1 MDELPSRRRTA
12 LFGPLPT
19 RGIWTALSLTRSQF
33 LLILGGSITLFVVV
47 GGPLWTHL
55 HDSHFRRI
63 AVSYAV
69 IPPAVSVALYQ
80 NGKAH
85 VLLIVTSSAVIA
97 LIKLVVT
104 AALLVLIGMAQAG

>member
-1 MDELPSRRRTA
+1 VDELPSRRRTA

-19 RGIWTALSLTRSQF
+19 RGIWTALSLTRVQF
-33 LLILGGSITLFVVV
+33 LLILGGSIALFVVV
-47 GGPLWTHL
+47 GGPLWVHL

-80 NGKAH
+80 NDKARL
-85 VLLIVTSSAVIA
+85 LLILTGSAVIA
-97 LIKLVVT
+97 LIKLVAT
-104 AALLVLIGMAQAG
+104 AALLVVIGLAQAG